1 MKNRIDSIR
10 TSALNNLLKDALY
23 GFTIAVLLIVIILF
37 SSGTTKFVYID
48 F

>member
-1 MKNRIDSIR
+1 MHYVFHGRLSMREFN
-10 TSALNNLLKDALY
+10 KDMLY
-23 GFTIAVLLIVIILF
+23 GFVVAALLIIIILF

>member
-1 MKNRIDSIR
+1 MKNRKDLFRINP
-10 TSALNNLLKDALY
+10 LNNLLKDAIY
-23 GFTIAVLLIVIILF
+23 GLTIAVLLIVIILF

>member
-1 MKNRIDSIR
+1 MSKHKNDKSNHNMKELAKDMAYGLAI
-10 TSALNNLLKDALY
+10 ALILLA
-23 GFTIAVLLIVIILF
+23 IIMF